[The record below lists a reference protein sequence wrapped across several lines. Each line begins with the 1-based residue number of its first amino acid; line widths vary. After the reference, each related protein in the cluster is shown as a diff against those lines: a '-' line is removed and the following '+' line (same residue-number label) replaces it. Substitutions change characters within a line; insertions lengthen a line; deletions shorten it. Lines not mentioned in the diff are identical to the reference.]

1 MASVTAPYTFD
12 ELTPSSFLVRSGEIH
27 ARRPAVIDG
36 ERTLTYAELADRC
49 RRLTGV
55 LAGLGVQPGDRVA
68 ALCSNSSVLLELH
81 QAVPMSGAVL
91 VALNVRL
98 AKAELVAILEHSGA
112 RVLVVTREYAEVGAE
127 VAAAVGAV
135 LVDGDGEDYESGVTS
150 AQPRLHAVADER
162 SLLAINYTS
171 GTTGSPKG
179 VMYHHRGAYLQSLA
193 MALHLQ
199 LRPDSHYLWTL
210 PMFHCNGWCFTWA
223 VPAAGAVSVCLRTFD
238 ADAAWRLVAAHPV
251 THLSAAPTVL
261 SMLLGSELAPNRD
274 GGRPPQR
281 TLQVTTGGAPPT
293 PTLLERCQAAGL
305 DVTHLYGM
313 TETFGPIVIN
323 QIDELAQQPSPD
335 DLAQTKARQGV
346 GNVIASRVRVID
358 QAGQDVAA
366 DAATVGEI
374 AVRGNDVM
382 LGYYRDDQATA
393 AVDAGGWMRTGDLAV
408 RHPDQRIE
416 ITDRAKDIIITGGEN
431 VASVEVE
438 RVLVQ
443 HPAVDEVAVV
453 GLPDPQ
459 WGEAVTA
466 FVSLRRGEDVGETAL
481 RDFARERLAGF
492 KVPRVV
498 RFGPLPK
505 TSTGKIQKNV
515 LRERG

>member
-1 MASVTAPYTFD
+1 MAPVAAPYTFD
-12 ELTPSSFLVRSGEIH
+12 ELTPSSFLARSGEVH
-27 ARRPAVIDG
+27 GDRLAVIDG
-36 ERTLTYAELADRC
+36 ERRFTYAELADRC

-55 LAGLGVQPGDRVA
+55 LAGLGVRPGDRVA

-81 QAVPMSGAVL
+81 QGVPMAGAVL

-98 AKAELVAILEHSGA
+98 SKTELVAILEHSGA
-112 RVLVVTREYAEVGAE
+112 RVLVVTREYAGVGAE

-135 LVDGDGEDYESGVTS
+135 VVDGDGADYESGVTGD
-150 AQPRLHAVADER
+150 QPRIRPVADER

-179 VMYHHRGAYLQSLA
+179 VMYHHRGAYLQALA

-210 PMFHCNGWCFTWA
+210 PMVHCTGWCFTWA

-238 ADAAWRLVAAHPV
+238 ADGAWRLVADHPV

-261 SMLLGSELAPNRD
+261 SMLLGSELAPDRD
-274 GGRPPQR
+274 RGRPPTR

-323 QIDELAQQPSPD
+323 QIDELAQQPGPAE
-335 DLAQTKARQGV
+335 LARSKARQGV

-358 QAGQDVAA
+358 EAGHDVPA
-366 DAATVGEI
+366 DATTVGEI

-382 LGYYRDDQATA
+382 LGYYRDDEATA

-408 RHPDQRIE
+408 RHHDQRIE

-466 FVSLRRGEDVGETAL
+466 FVTLRKGAEVDEAAL
-481 RDFARERLAGF
+481 REFARERLTGF
-492 KVPRVV
+492 KVPRAV

-515 LRERG
+515 LRDSR

>member
-1 MASVTAPYTFD
+1 
-12 ELTPSSFLVRSGEIH
+12 
-27 ARRPAVIDG
+27 
-36 ERTLTYAELADRC
+36 
-49 RRLTGV
+49 
-55 LAGLGVQPGDRVA
+55 
-68 ALCSNSSVLLELH
+68 
-81 QAVPMSGAVL
+81 
-91 VALNVRL
+91 
-98 AKAELVAILEHSGA
+98 
-112 RVLVVTREYAEVGAE
+112 
-127 VAAAVGAV
+127 
-135 LVDGDGEDYESGVTS
+135 
-150 AQPRLHAVADER
+150 
-162 SLLAINYTS
+162 
-171 GTTGSPKG
+171 
-179 VMYHHRGAYLQSLA
+179 
-193 MALHLQ
+193 
-199 LRPDSHYLWTL
+199 
-210 PMFHCNGWCFTWA
+210 MFHCAGWCFTWA

-238 ADAAWRLVAAHPV
+238 ADAAWRLVEAHPV

-261 SMLLGSELAPNRD
+261 SMLLASELAPNID
-274 GGRPPQR
+274 HGRPPAR

-323 QIDELAQQPSPD
+323 QIGELARQPDPD
-335 DLAQTKARQGV
+335 DLAWSKARQGV

-358 QAGQDVAA
+358 ESGQDVAA
-366 DAATVGEI
+366 DATTVGEI

-382 LGYYRDDQATA
+382 LGYYRDDEATA
-393 AVDAGGWMRTGDLAV
+393 GVDAGGWMRTGDLAV

-453 GLPDPQ
+453 GLPDPE

-466 FVSLRRGEDVGETAL
+466 FVTLRQGAEVDGAEL
-481 RDFARERLAGF
+481 RAFARERLTGF
-492 KVPRVV
+492 KVPRAVH
-498 RFGPLPK
+498 FGPLPK

>member
-1 MASVTAPYTFD
+1 VTAPYTFD
-12 ELTPSSFLVRSGEIH
+12 ELTPSSFLLRSGEVH
-27 ARRPAVIDG
+27 GDRLAVVDG
-36 ERTLTYAELADRC
+36 ERTLTYAELTDRC
-49 RRLTGV
+49 RRFTGF
-55 LAGLGVQPGDRVA
+55 LAGLGVRPGDRVA

-81 QAVPMSGAVL
+81 QGVPMSGAVL

-98 AKAELVAILEHSGA
+98 SKAELVSILEHAGA
-112 RVLVVTREYAEVGAE
+112 RVLVVTSEYADVGAE

-135 LVDGDGEDYESGVTS
+135 VVDGDGADYEAGVTGE
-150 AQPRLHAVADER
+150 QPRLHRVADER

-193 MALHLQ
+193 MAFHLQ

-223 VPAAGAVSVCLRTFD
+223 VPAAGGVSVCLRTFD
-238 ADAAWRLVAAHPV
+238 ADAAWRLVEAHPV

-261 SMLLGSELAPNRD
+261 SMLLASELAPNSD
-274 GGRPPQR
+274 GDRPPAR

-323 QIDELAQQPSPD
+323 QIDELGQPPGSD
-335 DLAQTKARQGV
+335 DLARSKARQGV

-358 QAGQDVAA
+358 DSGQDVAA
-366 DAATVGEI
+366 DATTVGEI

-382 LGYYRDDQATA
+382 LGYYRDDGATA
-393 AVDAGGWMRTGDLAV
+393 GVDADGWMRTGDLAV

-466 FVSLRRGEDVGETAL
+466 FVTLRRGEEVDEAGL

-492 KVPRVV
+492 KVPRAV

-515 LRERG
+515 LREEL

>member
-1 MASVTAPYTFD
+1 
-12 ELTPSSFLVRSGEIH
+12 
-27 ARRPAVIDG
+27 
-36 ERTLTYAELADRC
+36 
-49 RRLTGV
+49 V
-55 LAGLGVQPGDRVA
+55 LAPLD
-68 ALCSNSSVLLELH
+68 L
-81 QAVPMSGAVL
+81 
-91 VALNVRL
+91 
-98 AKAELVAILEHSGA
+98 
-112 RVLVVTREYAEVGAE
+112 
-127 VAAAVGAV
+127 
-135 LVDGDGEDYESGVTS
+135 SGVRVIRVDDTGAAGDPYEDFLAAGS
-150 AQPRLHAVADER
+150 PAPVESWLESEDEM
-162 SLLAINYTS
+162 LAINYTS
-171 GTTGSPKG
+171 GTTGRPKG
-179 VMYHHRGAYLQSLA
+179 VIYTHRGAYMNAVGEILETGMSWDT
-193 MALHLQ
+193 
-199 LRPDSHYLWTL
+199 RYLWTL

-238 ADAAWRLVAAHPV
+238 ADAAWRLVEAHPV

-261 SMLLGSELAPNRD
+261 SMLLASELAPNRD
-274 GGRPPQR
+274 RGRPPSR

-323 QIDELAQQPSPD
+323 PIAELAQPPSAD
-335 DLAQTKARQGV
+335 DVARSKARQGV

-358 QAGQDVAA
+358 ESGQDVPA
-366 DAATVGEI
+366 DTTTVGEI

-382 LGYYRDDQATA
+382 LGYYRDDEATA
-393 AVDAGGWMRTGDLAV
+393 GVDAGGWMRTGDLAV

-453 GLPDPQ
+453 GLPDRA

-466 FVSLRRGEDVGETAL
+466 FVTLRPGEQVDEAEL
-481 RDFARERLAGF
+481 RAFARERLTGF
-492 KVPRVV
+492 KVPRAV

-505 TSTGKIQKNV
+505 TSTGKIQKNA
-515 LRERG
+515 LRGVAE